1 MKHLYTFFLAVIATL
16 SLTAQ
21 QSVTLQNNSSSHVS
35 FVRYDEWGNYQFYP
49 ISPGKTLEIS
59 FETEYLNLFALED
72 DKDVP
77 YFFFP
82 GDEVSITGQEDKFY
96 IFDCKNTQRKNE
108 LALAPI
114 LFRFFKDRPA
124 DIPTTD
130 LLKKARTSVDSLF
143 GDRDLSKKTKEL
155 TQLYYVYDQLG
166 KRMKYN
172 KEQNIEEPFES
183 YWKADY
189 NRALQ
194 SYILG
199 FRTYVLNYL
208 PTFTKKEEL
217 VKEYAR
223 QFTGEHKEIALY
235 SLLHRSFYKDK
246 AWFRSH
252 YNEYLSQ
259 SKDKKYSEKLAY
271 FKLTDDL
278 QSDASNMLVIGAGSD
293 TSSVQELLTK
303 LKGNVVLIDLWASWC
318 VPCMEQ
324 LPFSKELAA
333 YFDTRPFR
341 VLYLSLDREYH
352 LFDKASK
359 KHLPGKLN
367 YNVVGN
373 FDSPFAKM
381 NKVKE
386 IPRYMLIDK
395 QGNFVTTTA
404 PSPNDA
410 ALREMI
416 QKYL

>member
-1 MKHLYTFFLAVIATL
+1 MKYLNIFFTFLIAGL
-16 SLTAQ
+16 QLPAQ
-21 QSVTLQNNSSSHVS
+21 QSVQLQNNSGGHVS

-49 ISPGKTLEIS
+49 VSPGKTVEIS
-59 FETEYLNLFALED
+59 FDNEYLNLFALED

-82 GDEVSITGQEDKFY
+82 GDEVSITGNEDKFY
-96 IFDCKNTQRKNE
+96 SFDSKDNERKNE
-108 LALAPI
+108 LALAQT
-114 LFRFFKDRPA
+114 LFRFFKNIPA

-130 LLKKARTSVDSLF
+130 LLKKTRTSIDSLS
-143 GDRDLSKKTKEL
+143 RNMDLSKKTKEL
-155 TQLYYVYDQLG
+155 TQLYYLYDQLG
-166 KRMKYN
+166 KKIRYN
-172 KEQNIEEPFES
+172 KEKNVQESFEN
-183 YWKADY
+183 YWKGDY

-199 FRTYVLNYL
+199 FRTYVLTYL
-208 PTFTKKEEL
+208 PAFIKNEEL

-223 QFTGEHKEIALY
+223 QFSGEYKEIALY
-235 SLLHRSFYKDK
+235 SILHWSYYKDK
-246 AWFRSH
+246 AWFRSN

-259 SKDKKYSEKLAY
+259 SKDKKYSERLAY

-278 QSDASNMLVIGAGSD
+278 QSDAENMLVIGAGGD
-293 TSSVQELLTK
+293 TSSVPSLLAK

-318 VPCMEQ
+318 MPCIEQ
-324 LPFSKELAA
+324 MPFSNELAA
-333 YFDTRPFR
+333 YFDKKPFR

-352 LFDKASK
+352 LFDRASK

-395 QGNFVTTTA
+395 QGNFVTTKA
-404 PSPNDA
+404 PPPSDA
-410 ALREMI
+410 SLRELI